1 LDRRNW
7 TQPEVVAAIELYL
20 RTPFGKIDQRN
31 PEIIDL
37 ARRLDRTSGAV
48 ALKMANL
55 ASLDTTLN
63 RRGMANASALDRRV
77 WADFM
82 QHIDRYIERMGGSPP
97 PGFAERPPARFVYD
111 AEREGSDVV
120 SLGKRRSGQDF
131 FRRMII
137 ASYDESCAL
146 SGISDRRLLV
156 ASHIARW
163 ADDKARRLD
172 PTNGICLNPL
182 LDRAFDSG
190 LIAFGDDLRVLVA
203 GEAEGRLRDYLRE
216 RCAPSLR
223 LPSRFL
229 PDRALIRAHHDRWNR
244 EFAPLA

>member
-1 LDRRNW
+1 MSRRNW
-7 TQPEVVAAIELYL
+7 TEPEVAAAIELYV
-20 RTPFGKIDQRN
+20 RTPFGKIHQRN

-48 ALKMANL
+48 ALKMVNL
-55 ASLDTTLN
+55 TSLDETLD
-63 RRGMANASALDRRV
+63 RRGMANASALDRRM
-77 WADFM
+77 WSEFM
-82 QHIDRYIERMGGSPP
+82 QNIEGYADRSIPWSPP
-97 PGFAERPPARFVYD
+97 GLAEAQAPFAYD
-111 AEREGSDVV
+111 VQREGLDIV
-120 SLGKRRSGQDF
+120 SPGKRRSGQDF

-146 SGISDRRLLV
+146 SGLTDRRLLV

-182 LDRAFDSG
+182 LDRAFDAG
-190 LIAFGDDLRVLVA
+190 LISFTDDLRVLVA
-203 GEAEGRLRDYLRE
+203 AEAESRVRDYLRE

-229 PDRALIRAHHDRWNR
+229 PDRTLIRAHRERWDR

>member
-7 TQPEVVAAIELYL
+7 TEPEVVAAIELYL

-31 PEIIDL
+31 PEIVDL

-55 ASLDTTLN
+55 ASLDTTLD
-63 RRGMANASALDRRV
+63 RQGMANASALDRRV

-82 QHIDRYIERMGGSPP
+82 QDIDRYVERAGGSPS
-97 PGFAERPPARFVYD
+97 PGFAEGLQARFVSD
-111 AEREGSDVV
+111 AGREGIDAV
-120 SLGKRRSGQDF
+120 SLAKRRVGQDF
-131 FRRMII
+131 FRRMIV

-146 SGISDRRLLV
+146 SGITDRRLLV

-163 ADDKARRLD
+163 ADDMARRLD

-190 LIAFGDDLRVLVA
+190 LIAFGDDLRVLLP

-216 RCAPSLR
+216 RCAPGLR

-229 PDRALIRAHHDRWNR
+229 PDRALIRAHRQKWNR